1 MLQFQYIEFLFGLV
15 ILLPFIA
22 LFVFVL
28 RWKKKKQQQL
38 GDSRLVSQL
47 TRNYSH
53 QQYQLKIVAIIVCIG
68 LLILSAANLRKP
80 LTPKGSATKGI
91 DVMILLDVSKSM
103 LSEDEK
109 PTRLDK
115 AKQLIYQLTDQLQGN
130 RVGLIVFA
138 GQAYLQMPLTA
149 DATATKMFVSN
160 ANTDLVNLQGT
171 VISEALTLCNNSL
184 ETQEKKYKAAIL
196 ITDGEDHDEKAV
208 ETAKTLADAGVV
220 LHTVGV
226 GSIQGVPIIEIGTN
240 DFKRDINGQT
250 VITKL
255 NTELLLRLAKTTGGT
270 YHTLSNT
277 SEVTTQL
284 INTLNEMETKPI
296 GNGGFVDY
304 QSYFTLFLA
313 IAIVLLL
320 IETFVSEI
328 KLQFS

>member
-1 MLQFQYIEFLFGLV
+1 MLQFQYIEFLFGLA
-15 ILLPFIA
+15 ILLPLVG
-22 LFVFVL
+22 LFLFVL

-38 GDSRLVSQL
+38 GDNRLVAQL

-53 QQYQLKIVAIIVCIG
+53 QKYRLKIVAIIVCIG
-68 LLILSAANLRKP
+68 LLFISAANLRKP
-80 LTPKGSATKGI
+80 LSPKGSATKGI
-91 DVMILLDVSKSM
+91 DVMIMLDVSKSM

-149 DATATKMFVSN
+149 DAAATKMFVSN
-160 ANTDLVNLQGT
+160 ANTDVVNLQGT

-208 ETAKTLADAGVV
+208 ETAKTLADAGVI

-226 GSIQGVPIIEIGTN
+226 GSVEGTPIIEAGTN
-240 DFKRDINGQT
+240 DYKRDIRGQT

-255 NTELLLRLAKTTGGT
+255 NAELLQQLAKTTGGT

-277 SEVTTQL
+277 TEVSTQL
-284 INTLNEMETKPI
+284 INSLNEMETKPI
-296 GNGGFVDY
+296 GNNGFVDY
-304 QSYFTLFLA
+304 QSYYTLFLG
-313 IAIVLLL
+313 IAVILLL
-320 IETFVSEI
+320 VETFVSET